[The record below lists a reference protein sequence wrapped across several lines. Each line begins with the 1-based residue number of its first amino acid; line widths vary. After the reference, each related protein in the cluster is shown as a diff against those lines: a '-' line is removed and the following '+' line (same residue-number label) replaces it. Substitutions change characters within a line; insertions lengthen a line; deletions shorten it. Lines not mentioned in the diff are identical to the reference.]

1 MTAIAATAKPRD
13 TQSLIRWLPN
23 SWVGV
28 FLLVYGLWVFLPFLA
43 PVFMH
48 VGWTGAGRAI
58 YFVYSLFCHQ
68 LPERSFFFF
77 GPKPMYSLSEVQ
89 AAWQNTLNPFV
100 LRQFIG
106 SPSMGWKVAWSD
118 RMISFYTSIWL
129 FTVLW
134 LPLRRKAKPLSWWVF
149 GLLLLPIILDGGSH
163 AISDLAGMGRGF
175 RDSNAWL
182 ANLTQHTL
190 PVSFYVGDAL
200 GSFNSWMRLLTGVLA
215 GFSIAWLVFPYI
227 FQTEV
232 YNRKLDELNYAKV
245 IEQIKTQNPNPAG

>member
-1 MTAIAATAKPRD
+1 MTAIATTAKPRD
-13 TQSLIRWLPN
+13 TQSLIQWLTS
-23 SWVGV
+23 SWVGL

-43 PVFMH
+43 PVLMH
-48 VGWTGAGRAI
+48 IGWSSAGRAI
-58 YFVYSLFCHQ
+58 YLVYSFFCHQ

-106 SPSMGWKVAWSD
+106 NPTMGWKVAWSD
-118 RMISFYTSIWL
+118 RMVSLFTSIWL
-129 FTVLW
+129 FALLW
-134 LPLRRKAKPLSWWVF
+134 LPVRNKAKPLSWWVF
-149 GLLLLPIILDGGSH
+149 GLLLLPIVLDGGSH

-182 ANLTQHTL
+182 ADLTQHAL
-190 PVSFYVGDAL
+190 PASFYVGDAL
-200 GSFNSWMRLLTGVLA
+200 GSFNSWIRLLTGVLA